1 MLEPRRVLRLAAAA
15 LAFALSAPAVS
26 RAAAPALYD
35 VSYLWHVD
43 RAAAFARR
51 DAVAKILG
59 PTAAKNLHV
68 VWADGACGVVYLRDA
83 NRARAAKV
91 AASHTRLLKCH
102 HLGKAWIVGTRD
114 WTEIAPNPA
123 VVRSVAAAAP
133 VHQRRAARVAR
144 SSRIAPAELETAR
157 SAEQRRLE
165 GLVAGHVRRLRRE
178 GRLSADERTA
188 WSVYDFS
195 TGQTLVEINTDL
207 ELQAASLIKPLLALA
222 YMSRVSEGKLVYD
235 ARSRLELERMIQH
248 SDNAAADWTMR
259 RLGGP
264 AAVQSLLRRRYGTL
278 LTGVE
283 IKEYIPA
290 DGRTYRNKASA
301 RDYSRFLLALWR
313 DELPGSEEIKRLMA
327 LPKRDRIKTGAP
339 LPDDVQVYSKTG
351 STSRLCGDIGVLRV
365 KAPDGHEYAYALVGI
380 IEKKRRARHYFRWL
394 RSRGNVIREISGLVY
409 RGIGS
414 LHGFAQAR

>member
-1 MLEPRRVLRLAAAA
+1 MRFFAAA
-15 LAFALSAPAVS
+15 LALALSTPAAT

-59 PTAAKNLHV
+59 PTAAKHLLV
-68 VWADGACGVVYLRDA
+68 VSADGACGVVYLRDA
-83 NRARAAKV
+83 DRARAAKV
-91 AASHTRLLKCH
+91 AASHTRLLKRH
-102 HLGKAWIVGTRD
+102 RLGKAWIVGTRD
-114 WTEIAPNPA
+114 WAEIAPNPA
-123 VVRSVAAAAP
+123 AVRAVAAATP
-133 VHQRRAARVAR
+133 IHKRRAFRIARP
-144 SSRIAPAELETAR
+144 SKIAPAELETAR

-165 GLVAGHVRRLRRE
+165 GLVAAHVRLLRRE
-178 GRLSADERTA
+178 GRLSPDERTA
-188 WSVYDFS
+188 WSVYDFT

-264 AAVQSLLRRRYGTL
+264 AAVQSLLRRRYGAL

-313 DELPGSEEIKRLMA
+313 DELPGSEEIKRLMS

-339 LPDDVQVYSKTG
+339 LP
-351 STSRLCGDIGVLRV
+351 
-365 KAPDGHEYAYALVGI
+365 
-380 IEKKRRARHYFRWL
+380 
-394 RSRGNVIREISGLVY
+394 
-409 RGIGS
+409 
-414 LHGFAQAR
+414 